1 MHTINQDA
9 ALRALQDQL
18 QAAIA
23 DRTPLAITGSGSKTW
38 LSPVSIAGLRR
49 LDVQSLAG
57 ISAYEPSELVITAR
71 AGTPLAELE
80 AALAERGQCL
90 PFEPPRF
97 ALADGLPGG
106 SVGGM
111 VASGLAGPARA
122 SVGSVRD
129 YVLGATILNGRAEL
143 LSFGGQ
149 VMKNV
154 AGYDVSRLLAGS
166 MGVLGLI
173 CEVSLKV
180 LPQPVASATLRF
192 ELSQAEAL
200 ARLKAWCRQPLP
212 LNASAWHRG
221 VLQVRLSGAQAAVVA
236 AQHVMG
242 GERVDDELARRNW
255 DALRDQQS
263 ALFVD
268 AAAGLP
274 LGQRLWRLSVPPHT
288 PVLALPGALGRA
300 ADAADT
306 TSGLI
311 EWHGGQRWLLS
322 DAPPSQLHALAAE
335 VGGHAR
341 IWRGALPG
349 DAVQPALSA
358 ALQSVHQRIKDAFD
372 PHHLF
377 NPGQLAAGL

>member
-1 MHTINQDA
+1 MLTMTQDA
-9 ALRALQDQL
+9 ALRALQDQV

-23 DRTPLAITGSGSKTW
+23 DRTPLAITGSGSKAW
-38 LSPVSIAGLRR
+38 LSPVSLAGLRR
-49 LDVQSLAG
+49 LDVQPLAG

-122 SVGSVRD
+122 GAGSVRD

-192 ELSQAEAL
+192 ELGQAEAL

-212 LNASAWHRG
+212 LNASAWNRG

-263 ALFVD
+263 ALFSD

-300 ADAADT
+300 ADAA
-306 TSGLI
+306 SGLI